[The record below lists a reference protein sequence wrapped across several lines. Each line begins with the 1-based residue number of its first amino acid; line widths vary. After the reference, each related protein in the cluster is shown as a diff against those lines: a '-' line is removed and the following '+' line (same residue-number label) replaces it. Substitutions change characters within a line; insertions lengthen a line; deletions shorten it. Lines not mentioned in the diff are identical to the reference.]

1 MIVTVW
7 TKTWCG
13 WCEEVVDLLNARGI
27 AFEERRVTG
36 NQDHYDEMVRISRQS
51 KAPVVDIDGHLLI
64 DTDADEVGDYLD
76 KNAIVR

>member
-1 MIVTVW
+1 MTVTVW

-13 WCEEVVDLLNARGI
+13 WCDEVVDLLKSRGV

-64 DTDADEVGDYLD
+64 DTDADEVADYLD
-76 KNAIVR
+76 KIATA